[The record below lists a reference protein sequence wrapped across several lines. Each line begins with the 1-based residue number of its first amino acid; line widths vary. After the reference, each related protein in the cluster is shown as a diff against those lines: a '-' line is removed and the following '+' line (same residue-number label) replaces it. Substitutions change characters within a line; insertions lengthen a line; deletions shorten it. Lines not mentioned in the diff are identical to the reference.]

1 MDKKLEARIA
11 RLERLVNKNEALKK
25 YLRPA
30 KFSWRA
36 LEYDIGEK
44 DSFDINDIL
53 ANYAR
58 VGSKPKKILK
68 ELLASGDMDE
78 WAKECA
84 CSTEELYSS
93 IEQSMYDYDDT
104 SSITLEGRDGDTAK
118 CKVVLPD
125 GKAFTVYMPV
135 YTSESDFDED
145 DMDENLNRNNNTIE
159 LSNEL
164 NSRNGDINMNK
175 KLEARIARLERLVNK
190 NESAD
195 HQSIVNACSDAWNAL
210 VFLQDHTT
218 VEAVDEM
225 LDLIGEVM
233 DELGVSEDVVG

>member
-1 MDKKLEARIA
+1 MGQLPPPDDRKRLARQA
-11 RLERLVNKNEALKK
+11 GK
-25 YLRPA
+25 YLPA

-53 ANYAR
+53 GNYAR

-93 IEQSMYDYDDT
+93 IEESMYDYDDT

-125 GKAFTVYMPV
+125 GKAFTVYIPV
-135 YTSESDFDED
+135 YDYDLDD
-145 DMDENLNRNNNTIE
+145 DMDENLNRNNDTTEQSIAVN
-159 LSNEL
+159 NKL
-164 NSRNGDINMNK
+164 NSKSGDINMDK
-175 KLEARIARLERLVNK
+175 KLEARVARLEKLLKAK
-190 NESAD
+190 NEEAD
-195 HQSIVNACSDAWNAL
+195 RQSIVNACSDAWNAL

-233 DELGVSEDVVG
+233 DELGVSEDVVS

>member
-1 MDKKLEARIA
+1 MNRKKSESHIA
-11 RLERLVNKNEALKK
+11 RLERLANKNEALKK
-25 YLRPA
+25 HLPA

-36 LEYDIGEK
+36 IEYDIGEK

-53 ANYAR
+53 GNYAR
-58 VGSKPKKILK
+58 VGMKPKKILK

-135 YTSESDFDED
+135 YDYDDD
-145 DMDENLNRNNNTIE
+145 DMDENLNRNNNAIE
-159 LSNEL
+159 PSNEL

-195 HQSIVNACSDAWNAL
+195 RQSIVNACSDAWNAL

>member
-1 MDKKLEARIA
+1 MDKKKLESRIA
-11 RLERLVNKNEALKK
+11 CLERLANKNEALKK
-25 YLRPA
+25 YLPA
-30 KFSWRA
+30 RYSYDS
-36 LEYDIGEK
+36 LEYDINETN
-44 DSFDINDIL
+44 SYDINDIL
-53 ANYAR
+53 AAYAR
-58 VGSKPKKILK
+58 VGQKPKKILK

-125 GKAFTVYMPV
+125 GKAFTVYIPV
-135 YTSESDFDED
+135 YEPESDFDED
-145 DMDENLNRNNNTIE
+145 DMDENLNRNNNT
-159 LSNEL
+159 

-190 NESAD
+190 SESAD
-195 HQSIVNACSDAWNAL
+195 RQSIVNACSDAWNAL